1 MTKMRFALLML
12 PALAFAQADDAWTPE
27 EATRVL
33 ETTRE
38 ITLEPELAD
47 LTVAER
53 LALTYLVDAGRL
65 MHELY
70 LQQRHPD
77 SLAARDRLTG
87 DEVADAAFRSQ
98 LNELYYL
105 FKGPVATTSDNQ
117 RLPLIE
123 GIAAEKPGKTL
134 YPASTVREELEV
146 WLAANPEKRSELL
159 DVRSVVRRQTSDN
172 LQADLDRLL
181 EYPEV
186 AAMIP
191 GLRDRLV
198 ALSAEESYGGYYAI
212 PYALAYAPTLR
223 KVREALNAAAM
234 NLEPSSPD
242 FAAYLMHRAR
252 DLLSSDYEAGDA
264 AWVSGR
270 FDNLNL
276 QLGSYETYDDALFG
290 VKAFY
295 GASVLVR
302 DRAKSEALAEV
313 INDLQAIEDELPY
326 NGSKTVSSDIPVGVY
341 NVVADFGQAR
351 GANTATI
358 LPNDANHAR
367 KYGRTILIRNNILTH
382 PEVFALRKQ
391 RFDAVMA
398 SSVQDDLTV
407 EGGFERT
414 LWHEIGH
421 YLGTA
426 TTADGRSL
434 DVALSDT
441 ASLFEELKADL
452 VSLYAAP
459 ILRESGY
466 YDNAEL
472 RAHYADGIRRTLLD
486 VRPRPS
492 QPYQNMQLMQFN
504 FFMESGL
511 IELDFESGALTVN
524 YERYHQ
530 IVKDMLAQVL
540 LIQYEGD
547 YDTAEAFIRRWNYW
561 EDILHGRLAR
571 QIRDGSSAQRTLV
584 RYGILGDE

>member
-1 MTKMRFALLML
+1 MSKMRFALLLL
-12 PALAFAQADDAWTPE
+12 PALAFAQADDAWSPE
-27 EATRVL
+27 EAARVL
-33 ETTRE
+33 ESTRV
-38 ITLEPELAD
+38 ITLEPGLAEL
-47 LTVAER
+47 TEAER
-53 LALTYLVDAGRL
+53 LALSYLVDAGRL

-70 LQQRHPD
+70 LQQKHSE
-77 SLAARDRLTG
+77 SLAARDRLAS

-98 LNELYYL
+98 LSELYYL

-117 RLPLIE
+117 RLPLLE

-134 YPASTVREELEV
+134 YPASSVREELEA
-146 WLAANPEKRSELL
+146 WLEANPEKRSELL

-172 LQADLDRLL
+172 LEADLNRLQ

-191 GLRDRLV
+191 GLREMLV
-198 ALSAEESYGGYYAI
+198 NLSAEASYGGYYTI

-223 KVREALNAAAM
+223 RVREALNGAAM
-234 NLEPSSPD
+234 NLAPSSPD
-242 FAAYLMHRAR
+242 FAAYLKQRAR

-264 AWVSGR
+264 AWVRGR

-295 GASVLVR
+295 GASLLVR
-302 DRAKSEALAEV
+302 DRAKSEALAEA
-313 INDLQAIEDELPY
+313 INDLQAIEDALPY
-326 NGSKTVSSDIPVGVY
+326 SGTKTVSSDIPVGVY

-358 LPNDANHAR
+358 LPNDAGHAR

-382 PEVFALRKQ
+382 PELFALRKQ

-398 SSVQDDLTV
+398 ESVREHLTI

-414 LWHEIGH
+414 LWHEVGH
-421 YLGTA
+421 YLGA
-426 TTADGRSL
+426 STTADGRAL
-434 DVALSDT
+434 DDALADR
-441 ASLFEELKADL
+441 ASLLEELKADL
-452 VSLYAAP
+452 VSLFAAP
-459 ILRESGY
+459 SLRESGY

-472 RAHYADGIRRTLLD
+472 RAHYADGIRRTLQD
-486 VRPRPS
+486 VRPRPT
-492 QPYQNMQLMQFN
+492 QAYQNMQLMQFN
-504 FFMESGL
+504 FFMENGL

-524 YERYHQ
+524 YDRYHD
-530 IVKDMLAQVL
+530 IVKDMLQQVL

-547 YDTAEAFIRRWNYW
+547 YDAAEAFIQRWNYW

-571 QIRDGSSAQRTLV
+571 QIRDGSSAQRILV
-584 RYGILGDE
+584 RYAILGE